1 MSSSE
6 IKTLIKFQQT
16 LGYEFSD
23 EGLLKKAL
31 THSSFVRKKVAVYFQ
46 NERLEFLGDAVLS
59 LIVSDLLME
68 MFPEMEEGDLSK
80 MRAALVNA
88 KTLSHIAAG
97 LNLGDYLFLGLG
109 EEKTGGRSKESIT
122 SSALEA
128 VIAAIYRDGGLP
140 AARKFIKNHFRNTII
155 DMEEKADTMDYK
167 STLQQYLQARHRK
180 TPKYVLV
187 KETGPD
193 HQKEFEVKIVFA
205 KKELARGLGKNK
217 KEAEQDAARLALQG
231 FEV

>member
-68 MFPEMEEGDLSK
+68 MFPDMEEGDLSK

-109 EEKTGGRSKESIT
+109 E
-122 SSALEA
+122 
-128 VIAAIYRDGGLP
+128 
-140 AARKFIKNHFRNTII
+140 
-155 DMEEKADTMDYK
+155 
-167 STLQQYLQARHRK
+167 
-180 TPKYVLV
+180 
-187 KETGPD
+187 
-193 HQKEFEVKIVFA
+193 
-205 KKELARGLGKNK
+205 
-217 KEAEQDAARLALQG
+217 
-231 FEV
+231 